1 MTTAQIFAA
10 GMFLL
15 LFMSK
20 NVTSD
25 YLFFLIFFFN
35 LTRIRKGAFFFS
47 FLSFNYWC
55 FYIKRKS
62 KFMHPINFF
71 LVAVTAGL
79 SS

>member
-25 YLFFLIFFFN
+25 YLFFLIFF
-35 LTRIRKGAFFFS
+35 LTSQESARVLFFFPF
-47 FLSFNYWC
+47 FLSITGVFTLKGKASLC
-55 FYIKRKS
+55 T
-62 KFMHPINFF
+62 
-71 LVAVTAGL
+71 L
-79 SS
+79 